1 MSSDSD
7 ISIMSQIKTKPKKVL
22 KSQLNNVIEGRKSF
36 RKIEMLSV
44 NTFFI
49 TSKSFHDYALGL
61 KDKRRLIICLLIKS
75 TAVVTLMRFAI
86 SLIFKSPYIL
96 WLTSDANH
104 ILGNQLI
111 MSVILCCGALFCDLF
126 LGVFLIQYFEFRG
139 NSFLIEFL
147 FQVNRNLEKYLN
159 ITFAEKFRKQIKY
172 LSILTSYPLLCI
184 FSVGASMIFC
194 SPPFIACLL
203 MDQWNQYSLLISG
216 FWSIITIIWLFDFYA
231 VIINGFNLYYLS
243 VTHIKYQFMEVNQ
256 EISSSIKT
264 KNYSKLLRAI
274 KRHNQVCISTEKLN
288 DSLKYGVFLMYK
300 LTKPAMNLCIY
311 GMMAQDFLVV
321 TRICC
326 LMIFLILFILMFLL
340 NIMCVLVSSYAKRPL
355 KTINNCF
362 LSPRMSLIIRL
373 KVMSFA
379 EKLSQTDI
387 GFYCLDLFPMNNKEF
402 YEYVSDWGFSYLLF
416 LDLLKSSA
424 IIQ

>member
-1 MSSDSD
+1 M
-7 ISIMSQIKTKPKKVL
+7 TEVTPKRKR
-22 KSQLNNVIEGRKSF
+22 KASKIHFKNVIKGRKAL
-36 RKIEMLSV
+36 RKIENFAI

-49 TSKSFHDYALGL
+49 TSKSFHDYTLGIRQT
-61 KDKRRLIICLLIKS
+61 KRIIISLLIRS
-75 TAVVTLMRFAI
+75 AAFLTIIRFGI
-86 SLIFKSPYIL
+86 SLVFKSPYIL
-96 WLTSDANH
+96 WLTSNANH
-104 ILGNQLI
+104 ILGNRFIISAIIFCGSL
-111 MSVILCCGALFCDLF
+111 LCNML
-126 LGVFLIQYFEFRG
+126 LGVFLIYNFEFRG
-139 NSFLIEFL
+139 NLFLIEF
-147 FQVNRNLEKYLN
+147 FFEVNQKLENELN
-159 ITFAEKFRKQIKY
+159 IKFAQKFRNQMRY
-172 LSILTSYPLLCI
+172 ASILTSYPLLWI
-184 FSVGASMIFC
+184 FSGGSAIIFS
-194 SPPFIACLL
+194 SPPFIAYFFMNEC
-203 MDQWNQYSLLISG
+203 NEYSLLISG
-216 FWSIITIIWLFDFYA
+216 FWTIIFIIGLFDFYA
-231 VIINGFNLYYLS
+231 VLFNAFNLYYLS

-362 LSPRMSLIIRL
+362 LSPRMSTKIRL
-373 KVMSFA
+373 KVMGFA
-379 EKLSQTDI
+379 EKLSQTHI